1 MKNTDKL
8 IYESHCEIVLI
19 SACYKQSKEPKV
31 YENEMHDGAPYQTP
45 LLSIF
50 KVDDN

>member
-8 IYESHCEIVLI
+8 ICQPTCEIVLI
-19 SACYKQSKEPKV
+19 SACYKQSKETKV
-31 YENEMHDGAPYQTP
+31 YENEMHDGAPYQTT